1 MINLVNRSAF
11 LVRPQQPSLDWIA
24 RLAAD
29 GGALEAERIRA
40 DAAASTSVYLVDPD
54 DDGDDEAP
62 PISRFYRAI
71 FEEEL
76 AGWTDDESLWPS
88 PRTLE
93 LFNQWFTVVAESMV
107 IDLGKRR
114 IRTETI

>member
-1 MINLVNRSAF
+1 MINLVNRSAY
-11 LVRPQQPSLDWIA
+11 LVRPQQPYLDWIA

-29 GGALEAERIRA
+29 GGALEAEQIRA
-40 DAAASTSVYLVDPD
+40 DAAASITVFLVDPD

-76 AGWTDDESLWPS
+76 AGWKDDESLWRS

-93 LFNQWFTVVAESMV
+93 MFNQWFTVVAESMV